1 MNIYVANFDT
11 QWTNENLKELFF
23 PFGAVDKALVMMDAF
38 TERSR
43 GFGYVQMPDEAEAS
57 KAITALNQSE
67 LNGLRLTVS
76 KADPKEERQGSY
88 KVGNGGINPYRFKK
102 N

>member
-11 QWTNENLKELFF
+11 QWTNEKLKELFT
-23 PFGAVDKALVMMDAF
+23 PYGTVGAAQVMIDGF

-43 GFGYVQMPDEAEAS
+43 GFGYVEMPDEMQAGN
-57 KAITALNQSE
+57 AIAALHQSE
-67 LNGLRLTVS
+67 LNGKTLTVS
-76 KADPKEERQGSY
+76 KAETRNERRGSY
-88 KVGNGGINPYRFKK
+88 KVGNSVSPYRFKK